1 MTSEITQ
8 QPPKTSSGAR
18 VTEKEPVSQDRMR
31 SNSSTGRIRSGT
43 GVLSRH
49 SSTAVEQGSSA
60 HYSTDSRSSGSNNLK
75 KKPITMQYQGPTV
88 TNETVKRKSSLIA
101 PKPPTP
107 SSSSRPTRPTVSSSN
122 GFNSLGYNA
131 RK

>member
-1 MTSEITQ
+1 MTSDIT

-18 VTEKEPVSQDRMR
+18 ATEKDPVSQDRVR

-43 GVLSRH
+43 GALSRH

-60 HYSTDSRSSGSNNLK
+60 HYSTDSRSSGSTLK
-75 KKPITMQYQGPTV
+75 KKPISMPYQGPTV
-88 TNETVKRKSSLIA
+88 TGDSVKRKTSLIA

-122 GFNSLGYNA
+122 GYNSLGYYT
-131 RK
+131 RKM